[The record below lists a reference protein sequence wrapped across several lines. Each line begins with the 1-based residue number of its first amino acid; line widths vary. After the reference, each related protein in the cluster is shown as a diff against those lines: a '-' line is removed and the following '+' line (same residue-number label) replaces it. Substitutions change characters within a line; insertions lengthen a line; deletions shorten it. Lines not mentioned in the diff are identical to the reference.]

1 MTTFKLTGTILVSV
15 TYVSPDFQ
23 YWCLTGKGITFLLSW
38 IPNEKE
44 IEIQINVLAKQYVND
59 NEHMYLF
66 VMRQLS
72 II

>member
-1 MTTFKLTGTILVSV
+1 MPRFKLTGTILVAV
-15 TYVSPDFQ
+15 AYVSPDFQ
-23 YWCLTGKGITFLLSW
+23 YWCLSGKGITFLLSW
-38 IPNEKE
+38 ILIEKE

-66 VMRQLS
+66 VVKQLS